1 MNNKEYFEYS
11 FKESIKK
18 GRKRFQKIWK
28 EIYILRSKGLQMIN
42 RNLYGN
48 EYRILEEDGGPNLRE
63 EYKLEQMISLYKML
77 GCKKEMKT
85 WGDISIEE
93 LARLCST

>member
-1 MNNKEYFEYS
+1 MNKDYLEYC
-11 FKESIKK
+11 FKERLRIE
-18 GRKRFQKIWK
+18 RKRFKKIWK
-28 EIYILRSKGLQMIN
+28 EIYILRSKGLQMMN

-77 GCKKEMKT
+77 GSKKEMKT
-85 WGDISIEE
+85 WKDISINE
-93 LARLCST
+93 LATICSS

>member
-1 MNNKEYFEYS
+1 
-11 FKESIKK
+11 
-18 GRKRFQKIWK
+18 
-28 EIYILRSKGLQMIN
+28 MIN